1 MISRARQSIR
11 TSPVPPCVP
20 VFAQRFWPDLGSGVQ
35 RSNASLLVVL
45 LGALPVK
52 IPVFQWLRRQQQR
65 SNTKSLN
72 LSYVHMRPRCMGRF
86 CVLLRC
92 CVAHSFYLFEKKEK
106 YKATPQQHP
115 SNSLPQWVL
124 LKSAN
129 HLKNNKKGGFYGQ
142 G

>member
-1 MISRARQSIR
+1 LARFGVRGATQ
-11 TSPVPPCVP
+11 
-20 VFAQRFWPDLGSGVQ
+20 QRFACGGVAGCVAGENIGV
-35 RSNASLLVVL
+35 SMAWTP
-45 LGALPVK
+45 AAT
-52 IPVFQWLRRQQQR
+52 QQR
-65 SNTKSLN
+65 EIARSLICAHAPA
-72 LSYVHMRPRCMGRF
+72 LMGRF

-106 YKATPQQHP
+106 YKATAQQHP